1 MARNAPGVV
10 RAATPA
16 DEMDKTVNVS
26 VMEGLNAGVR
36 GNKHLRRNRN
46 RHCDSEHNNGVRL
59 GTPAGAVGRSFGE
72 ALFMQLFG
80 DARQISYEVRRP
92 ERGIAGLTPC
102 VAGGRRTSSPK
113 RGYQSSR
120 HLGIGQSRKGC
131 RRNATLVVASRARLP
146 VPHHTPVPQR
156 HRIGNGL
163 RLIAIDHRGRGG
175 AFILTC
181 YYEYRVPRCQHIK
194 TNGTQCGSPALRN
207 GEYCYFHFRWRMTHV
222 DLSQSAHHVTS
233 MFDLPVLEDADSIQI
248 TLGQIMRMIVCRHQ
262 YSPLFTT
269 KSSRSARALTSGA
282 RDLAWICSGVDVHA
296 SQTDSLVAR

>member
-102 VAGGRRTSSPK
+102 VAG
-113 RGYQSSR
+113 
-120 HLGIGQSRKGC
+120 
-131 RRNATLVVASRARLP
+131 ASA
-146 VPHHTPVPQR
+146 
-156 HRIGNGL
+156 NFF
-163 RLIAIDHRGRGG
+163 A
-175 AFILTC
+175 
-181 YYEYRVPRCQHIK
+181 
-194 TNGTQCGSPALRN
+194 
-207 GEYCYFHFRWRMTHV
+207 
-222 DLSQSAHHVTS
+222 
-233 MFDLPVLEDADSIQI
+233 
-248 TLGQIMRMIVCRHQ
+248 
-262 YSPLFTT
+262 
-269 KSSRSARALTSGA
+269 
-282 RDLAWICSGVDVHA
+282 
-296 SQTDSLVAR
+296 